1 MCQHKPMIDISNFSA
16 QGSLGKLFSQAKRY
30 NKINAKLRPILPDT
44 LKTLELCLIQQGV
57 ATLITDNPAIAFR
70 AKQQIPEI
78 MALLRTASP
87 SIKINHIEIKVAAN

>member
-1 MCQHKPMIDISNFSA
+1 MIDISNFSA